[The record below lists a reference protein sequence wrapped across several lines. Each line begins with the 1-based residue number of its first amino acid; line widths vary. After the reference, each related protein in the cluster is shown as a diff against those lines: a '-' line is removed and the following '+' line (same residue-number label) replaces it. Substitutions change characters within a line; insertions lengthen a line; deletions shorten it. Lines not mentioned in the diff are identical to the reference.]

1 MLPQRT
7 WFSLNRVEESL
18 AASQVKK
25 QQTSARRP
33 GESKGDQ
40 PVPCDPWLTEVGGG
54 GGGKAGLLR
63 VQQLRQEE
71 MGVESGGSLGPDNKQ
86 LLM

>member
-25 QQTSARRP
+25 QQTSARRH

-63 VQQLRQEE
+63 VQQLQQEE
-71 MGVESGGSLGPDNKQ
+71 LGVESGGSLGPDNKQ